1 MRTAHLS
8 IEQKIG
14 VNLDGILFDTE
25 IVLQLSLVTI
35 ELLVEGLCL
44 PEVIVQHLEGVQ
56 DVGHLGDQLSL
67 GGITLFLQ
75 VGFLSPIIDQTY
87 LCIWGWMLALLVLS
101 SKNTFSLENL
111 FFFKERSGRPT

>member
-35 ELLVEGLCL
+35 ELLVEGLRL

-56 DVGHLGDQLSL
+56 DVGHFGDQLSL
-67 GGITLFLQ
+67 GGITFFLH
-75 VGFLSPIIDQTY
+75 VGFFSPLKYLTY
-87 LCIWGWMLALLVLS
+87 CLKVEGR
-101 SKNTFSLENL
+101 KG
-111 FFFKERSGRPT
+111 KERSVQPKKFNYRDS

>member
-35 ELLVEGLCL
+35 ELLVEGLRL

-75 VGFLSPIIDQTY
+75 VCFLSPIIDQTK
-87 LCIWGWMLALLVLS
+87 LDVVLLIVVIEFE
-101 SKNTFSLENL
+101 KYFSFRNL
-111 FFFKERSGRPT
+111 FFFKERSGQPT